1 MYCHPNNICQLYRCR
16 FVAANLVLVHR
27 LFIVK
32 HPIFGVKKKKVGA
45 APSNNTVTDL
55 RGT

>member
-1 MYCHPNNICQLYRCR
+1 MYCHPNNICQLYRCH

-32 HPIFGVKKKKVGA
+32 PPIFRLKKKGA
-45 APSNNTVTDL
+45 APSNNNVTDL
-55 RGT
+55 REM